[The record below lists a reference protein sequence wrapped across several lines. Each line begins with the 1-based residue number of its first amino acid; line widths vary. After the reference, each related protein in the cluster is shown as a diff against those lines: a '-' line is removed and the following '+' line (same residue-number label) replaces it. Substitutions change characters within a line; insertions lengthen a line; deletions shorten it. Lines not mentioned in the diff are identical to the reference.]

1 MIAATFA
8 DSCYIPIVI
17 LSFWSYDHYTYLNT
31 CILSE
36 RNTHAIGKKL
46 NQLSLARPLPS
57 RDRWRGAQ
65 LGAVDGKQ
73 GAWQLVRIDGVCCE
87 LIIAEYLLFGLPP
100 SLLLFEWQVF
110 SKPVFQ
116 YPHIN
121 TVDAG
126 GCMATIRLYLPFP
139 RSTGRTAYPVIQIEW
154 KHSPKELLLSIH
166 YATFFRLAIPVKPI
180 SHVFNIMLK
189 PEN

>member
-1 MIAATFA
+1 MIIILIWTCAP
-8 DSCYIPIVI
+8 SQKVIPMQE
-17 LSFWSYDHYTYLNT
+17 
-31 CILSE
+31 E
-36 RNTHAIGKKL
+36 RNLISW
-46 NQLSLARPLPS
+46 SLARSLPGRS
-57 RDRWRGAQ
+57 RWRDAPGAE
-65 LGAVDGKQ
+65 DGNQ
-73 GAWQLVRIDGVCCE
+73 EAWQLVHVDGCCE
-87 LIIAEYLLFGLPP
+87 VIIAAYLLFGSPP
-100 SLLLFEWQVF
+100 SLWIFEWQVF
-110 SKPVFQ
+110 SKPVIQ
-116 YPHIN
+116 SPHIN